1 MAKKGWVVDD
11 PDAVLERVLADDDV
25 VVRQLRTKKG
35 RAFWQE
41 IRHLPGGIDRLDRI
55 ARMPQGKA
63 NVRDLIQKIPN
74 GSSWIEGLS
83 TTRRGERTGTQLS
96 QSRSGRDFNQP
107 TGRIYTADALLEALA
122 GRVIIDSDRKDAGAA
137 STQTATQAD
146 SRCVPTPYG
155 PPMRPTMR
163 YSLTSRREF
172 LKQSAMAA
180 AAASTVPYFAWSP
193 RAFANASPN
202 DRPRIGC
209 IGMGGMG
216 MGDAHGHAKFGDIV
230 AVCDVDCAP
239 CRAGQERRRTSAR
252 ARPTPMATTARCSN
266 ARTSTW

>member
-1 MAKKGWVVDD
+1 MTAHNRSSRAMQRRSALRLRHPRRLALCTALALLLGWSGNYGYSANSAAPQVPGGEVQAFVTAHLSAGTDYQPGDLISRSVVEQLFQRMAKKGWVVDD

-74 GSSWIEGLS
+74 GSSWIEGLT

-122 GRVIIDSDRKDAGAA
+122 GRVLIDSDRKAA
-137 STQTATQAD
+137 SAASAQTATQAD
-146 SRCVPTPYG
+146 
-155 PPMRPTMR
+155 
-163 YSLTSRREF
+163 
-172 LKQSAMAA
+172 
-180 AAASTVPYFAWSP
+180 
-193 RAFANASPN
+193 
-202 DRPRIGC
+202 
-209 IGMGGMG
+209 
-216 MGDAHGHAKFGDIV
+216 
-230 AVCDVDCAP
+230 
-239 CRAGQERRRTSAR
+239 
-252 ARPTPMATTARCSN
+252 
-266 ARTSTW
+266 